1 MNGRLRLEFL
11 LRDVLRIVRRLG
23 TRVIAGRIG
32 TLDYLFAGNVCA
44 CGDAQDWDCLN
55 RVRWREILP

>member
-32 TLDYLFAGNVCA
+32 LWIICLRGTFALAAALRTGIV
-44 CGDAQDWDCLN
+44 
-55 RVRWREILP
+55 